1 MTADLVTQLLAV
13 GPPGPEQ
20 GKGSPWGVVI
30 TLLLVV
36 AVFLLGWSM
45 QKHLKKIPQS
55 FGLPEVPEDEQAAE
69 VEDGKPA
76 S

>member
-1 MTADLVTQLLAV
+1 MTADLAMQLLAV

-36 AVFLLGWSM
+36 AVFVLGWSM
-45 QKHLKKIPQS
+45 QKHLKKIPKS
-55 FGLPEVPEDEQAAE
+55 FDEPDEQRPEDDQR
-69 VEDGKPA
+69 G
-76 S
+76 